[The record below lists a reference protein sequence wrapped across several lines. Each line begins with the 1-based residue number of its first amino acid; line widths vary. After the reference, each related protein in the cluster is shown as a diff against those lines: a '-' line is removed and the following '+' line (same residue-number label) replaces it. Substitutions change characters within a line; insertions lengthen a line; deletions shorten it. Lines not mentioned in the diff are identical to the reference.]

1 MSFPLLSIILGSL
14 ISEDLACIAAGVGIA
29 QGMLT
34 WYEGMGA
41 AAFGIFLGDLMLY
54 WAGRLFDIRSR
65 VAPQRLHDAQVW
77 LQSHDLLAVLLSR
90 FIPGLRLPTYLA
102 AGLLRVPALRFSAV
116 LLLAVLL
123 WTPLLVGATV
133 LGLRH
138 LPLWL
143 LALPLLFWLLFPYLR
158 PRLTQAWRKWSQWEF
173 WPAWAAYLPLL
184 PYLLFLALKH
194 RGLTVFT
201 AANPGI
207 PSGGLTG
214 ESKADILTQLSQ
226 HPTAVPF
233 FRVAEPGA
241 PASLWPAD
249 YPLVAKP
256 DVGERGEA
264 VRILRSPAQLSAYLE
279 RATQRSILQAYV
291 DGLEFGI
298 FYARHPAEPRGRI
311 LSITGKR
318 FPQVVGD
325 GQRSIRALLR
335 ADARARILET
345 AYEDACP
352 RPLDNVPAPGEE
364 VPLVE
369 IGSHCRGTIF
379 YDARSLHTPQ
389 LEQAIEDIARCHS
402 GFYFG
407 RFDIRVPSVAA
418 LQAGQGIRVL
428 ELNGVGGEAAH
439 IYDPQ
444 VSLVAAYRTLCEQWR
459 LAFAI
464 GAANQ
469 RLGHR
474 RLGTLPLWR
483 TFRERRRLSSPRR
496 APVAQPEPDGKQ
508 RIPRIVRHVF

>member
-14 ISEDLACIAAGVGIA
+14 ISEDLACIAAGIGIA
-29 QGMLT
+29 EGMLT

-77 LQSHDLLAVLLSR
+77 LQSHDLLAVLMSR

-102 AGLLRVPALRFSAV
+102 AGLLRIPAPRFSAV

-184 PYLLFLALKH
+184 PYFGFLALKH

-233 FRVAEPGA
+233 FRTADPA
-241 PASLWPAD
+241 SSASLWPGE
-249 YPLVAKP
+249 YPMVAKP
-256 DVGERGEA
+256 DVGERGEG
-264 VRILRSPAQLSAYLE
+264 VRILRNPAQLSAYLA

-291 DGLEFGI
+291 EGLEFGI
-298 FYARHPAEPRGRI
+298 FYARHPAEARGRI

-318 FPQVVGD
+318 FPSVLGD
-325 GQRSIRALLR
+325 GERSVRDLIRA
-335 ADARARILET
+335 DTRARLLEA

-352 RPLDNVPAPGEE
+352 HPLDHVPASGTV

-389 LEQAIEDIARCHS
+389 LEQTIEDIARCHA

-407 RFDIRVPSVAA
+407 RFDIRVPSVEA

-444 VSLVAAYRTLCEQWR
+444 VSLAAAYRTLCEQWR

-464 GAANQ
+464 GAANE

-474 RLGTLPLWR
+474 RLGTRQLLR
-483 TFRERRRLSSPRR
+483 TLRQRRSLSPARP
-496 APVAQPEPDGKQ
+496 APVAQAKPDGKQ
-508 RIPRIVRHVF
+508 RILGIVRHVF